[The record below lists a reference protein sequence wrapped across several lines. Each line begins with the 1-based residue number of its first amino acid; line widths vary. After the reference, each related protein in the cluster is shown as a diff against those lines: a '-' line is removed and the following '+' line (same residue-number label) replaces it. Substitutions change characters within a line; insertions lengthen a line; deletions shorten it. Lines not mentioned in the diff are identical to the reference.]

1 MHIFVKNQKSFKL
14 GVGVVLIKI
23 HAKFHL
29 CTCDSLA
36 TLLDRINVPDGR
48 TDRQTDGRTDR
59 QTDGQMDRWTD
70 GWTDR
75 WTDRDRQTYR
85 QMEGRTDGWMDGQT
99 K

>member
-36 TLLDRINVPDGR
+36 TLLDRVNVPDGR
-48 TDRQTDGRTDR
+48 TDRQTDGRTD
-59 QTDGQMDRWTD
+59 
-70 GWTDR
+70 
-75 WTDRDRQTYR
+75 
-85 QMEGRTDGWMDGQT
+85 GRIPRLVYITSWPRALHGVL
-99 K
+99 